1 MKKIF
6 FVMMTL
12 LMSASMIMAQ
22 GRGPKDGKQENVDPK
37 VRAERMTE
45 RMAKDLSLNDTQKA
59 ELLKLNLAEV
69 EKRAECKANPQTPP
83 SEGEN
88 PAKLTDEQRQQMR
101 AEREA
106 QRTAYNAQLQKILT
120 PEQFTKYTE
129 QEKNRDN
136 KDKKGKDGKKGGDR
150 KSKKSNS

>member
-1 MKKIF
+1 M
-6 FVMMTL
+6 
-12 LMSASMIMAQ
+12 
-22 GRGPKDGKQENVDPK
+22 
-37 VRAERMTE
+37 
-45 RMAKDLSLNDTQKA
+45 
-59 ELLKLNLAEV
+59 
-69 EKRAECKANPQTPP
+69 
-83 SEGEN
+83 
-88 PAKLTDEQRQQMR
+88 TDEQRQQMR

-129 QEKNRDN
+129 QKKNRDN